1 MRIRHGLDGTNA
13 VSDSTENRDL
23 VAMIN
28 EARDPAEVDR
38 IAAMARH
45 RERGR
50 RRAASESATD
60 RPRRRGLLFGRA
72 LGFRH

>member
-1 MRIRHGLDGTNA
+1 MSIRHGLDGTN
-13 VSDSTENRDL
+13 VVDDSTEDRDL
-23 VAMIN
+23 IAMIN
-28 EARDPAEVDR
+28 EARDPADIDR

-50 RRAASESATD
+50 RWAAAGAATE
-60 RPRRRGLLFGRA
+60 RPRRGRLLFGRA

>member
-13 VSDSTENRDL
+13 VDDTAEDRDL

-45 RERGR
+45 RQRSRREAAEAAPSRTRRPAFRLGR
-50 RRAASESATD
+50 VLS
-60 RPRRRGLLFGRA
+60 
-72 LGFRH
+72 FRH